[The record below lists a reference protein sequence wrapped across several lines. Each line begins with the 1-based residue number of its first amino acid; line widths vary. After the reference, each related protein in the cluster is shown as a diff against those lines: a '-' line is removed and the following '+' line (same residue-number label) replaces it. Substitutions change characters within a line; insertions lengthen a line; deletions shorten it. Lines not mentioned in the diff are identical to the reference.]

1 MVWGEQKDVK
11 LRYKI
16 MTIVLVFGIIAVLM
30 TLYVWF
36 VTAPERRAVE
46 EASRQAE
53 LAKKEAQQQLQELDT
68 AMQEL
73 NRMN

>member
-16 MTIVLVFGIIAVLM
+16 AGIVLIFGTIAVLM
-30 TLYVWF
+30 FIYVWF

-46 EASRQAE
+46 EAERQLE
-53 LAKKEAQQQLQELDT
+53 LSKQEVKEQLYGLDN
-68 AMQEL
+68 MK
-73 NRMN
+73 